1 MAATKEL
8 ASLLDELMGRSR
20 NALPTEAPKELRWS
34 DPEVCKYFLVDYCPH
49 ELFTNTKADLGHC
62 NKMHDER
69 MREAYKKSSR
79 YGKCGYEHDFY
90 SFLRKLHNEMA
101 RKISRNRQRLE
112 LTQPGGVLTLLVLQ
126 IANLSREK
134 LEEKIQVL
142 SEKVTALQA
151 QAENLGVEGNVEEAQ
166 KIIAMADELAE
177 ERDHCQKSFETPPG
191 ELKVMEVC
199 GICGCF
205 LIVGDSQHRLD
216 EHLVGKQHLGFAKI
230 KETLEAY
237 EKEKEERRTKYEDR
251 RSPSSSRDYD
261 RGNRMT
267 RGDRYS
273 DRRRSDRS
281 RRSRSR
287 SRSRSR
293 RERNR
298 SRSNDRSRSRDHA
311 RRRSSRSRDRA
322 SSTHSRDRRRYDS
335 SSNNESKRTRVSVND
350 GVER

>member
-112 LTQPGGVLTLLVLQ
+112 LTQPGGV

>member
-20 NALPTEAPKELRWS
+20 NALPSEAPKELSWS

-62 NKMHDER
+62 NKVHDER
-69 MREAYKKSSR
+69 MREDYKKSSR

-90 SFLRKLHNEMA
+90 CFLRKLHSEMA
-101 RKISRNRQRLE
+101 RKITRNRQRLE
-112 LTQPGGVLTLLVLQ
+112 LTQPGGM
-126 IANLSREK
+126 IANMSREK

-151 QAENLGVEGNVEEAQ
+151 QAESLGVEGNVEEAQ

-177 ERDHCQKSFETPPG
+177 ERDHCQKSFESPPG
-191 ELKVMEVC
+191 ELKIMEVC
-199 GICGCF
+199 DICGCF

-237 EKEKEERRTKYEDR
+237 EKEREERKTKLKNE
-251 RSPSSSRDYD
+251 RSPSRGRNND
-261 RGNRMT
+261 RSG
-267 RGDRYS
+267 RGLHSDRHG
-273 DRRRSDRS
+273 DRRRSDRA

-287 SRSRSR
+287 SRSRAR

-298 SRSNDRSRSRDHA
+298 SRSNDRRRSRDYG
-311 RRRSSRSRDRA
+311 RRRYSRSRSRDRA
-322 SSTHSRDRRRYDS
+322 SSTHSKDRRRHDS
-335 SSNNESKRTRVSVND
+335 CSNNHPRKVRTSATD

>member
-20 NALPTEAPKELRWS
+20 NALPTEAPK
-34 DPEVCKYFLVDYCPH
+34 DFFLSTIA
-49 ELFTNTKADLGHC
+49 LTNFSQTRKPIWVRHC

-90 SFLRKLHNEMA
+90 CFLRKLHNEMA
-101 RKISRNRQRLE
+101 RKITRNRQRLE
-112 LTQPGGVLTLLVLQ
+112 LTQPGGVVSNNEFCFQ
-126 IANLSREK
+126 K

-177 ERDHCQKSFETPPG
+177 ERDHCQKVIFFSSLISFETPPG

-199 GICGCF
+199 DICGCF

-230 KETLEAY
+230 KETLE
-237 EKEKEERRTKYEDR
+237 RRTKYEDG
-251 RSPSSSRDYD
+251 RSPSGSRDYD
-261 RGNRMT
+261 RGNRMP
-267 RGDRYS
+267 RADRYNS
-273 DRRRSDRS
+273 DRRRSDR
-281 RRSRSR
+281 
-287 SRSRSR
+287 
-293 RERNR
+293 
-298 SRSNDRSRSRDHA
+298 
-311 RRRSSRSRDRA
+311 
-322 SSTHSRDRRRYDS
+322 
-335 SSNNESKRTRVSVND
+335 
-350 GVER
+350 